1 MYLIGYLKT
10 EFCHETA
17 LSLVMIS
24 ICQWQFSYIIYYQD
38 WCIDIKW
45 CIHWNILQPLKCG
58 KFHQNPSILESFCHD
73 TYNLYLVHYT
83 LTTCPQ
89 HANIKYV
96 ITIMGSNIFWWNI
109 FICMH
114 LFLRYTYRYSISV
127 KINELWMS
135 VITNVLKFVKVH
147 IF

>member
-38 WCIDIKW
+38 RCIDIKW

-89 HANIKYV
+89 HANINYLPYASHYNPRFV
-96 ITIMGSNIFWWNI
+96 Y
-109 FICMH
+109 
-114 LFLRYTYRYSISV
+114 FLPHFRKPKTFFQGV
-127 KINELWMS
+127 F
-135 VITNVLKFVKVH
+135 FVK
-147 IF
+147 F